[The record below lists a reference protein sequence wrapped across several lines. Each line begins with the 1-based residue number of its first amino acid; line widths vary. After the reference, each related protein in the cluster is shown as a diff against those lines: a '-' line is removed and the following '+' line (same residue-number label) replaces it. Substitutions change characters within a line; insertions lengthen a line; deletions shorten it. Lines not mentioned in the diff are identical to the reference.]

1 MGSTALPEDYT
12 TGIHM
17 IGEKSAVNMTDSRY
31 TYNDDMNGIYVYYK
45 TGTSASS
52 GTASSF
58 SGGCIKPRFICN

>member
-1 MGSTALPEDYT
+1 
-12 TGIHM
+12 M